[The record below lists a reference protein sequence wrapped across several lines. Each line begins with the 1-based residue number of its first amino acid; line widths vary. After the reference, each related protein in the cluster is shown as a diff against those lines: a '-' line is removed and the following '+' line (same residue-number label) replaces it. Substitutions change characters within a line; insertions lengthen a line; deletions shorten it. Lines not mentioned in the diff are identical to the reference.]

1 MLVMGRIR
9 SRDEIARV
17 YSLPF
22 ILALLA
28 ACLVAVM

>member
-9 SRDEIARV
+9 SSDEIARV

-22 ILALLA
+22 TLVLLA
-28 ACLVAVM
+28 ACPVAVM